1 MKQILTLIFLWVT
14 LSGKS
19 QTNDSVAII
28 LHKVINHVEKS
39 SLYRGKVKWD
49 TLKTKVFEL
58 SQSAKTIPE
67 LSVAFKYLLKA
78 IGDEHGRVF
87 YNNQII
93 AYYYGSQKE
102 HQRTFSPEIYNQV
115 QRGQT
120 YNFDAKILESNIGY
134 IRIVGLPMGD
144 NKQMAKIIEDEIC
157 KMSQMKIE
165 QWIVDLRYNGG
176 GNMHPMAEGLAQL
189 IGEGK
194 VGGTEGLTKEENA
207 QWKVLNGNFYYDDY
221 SVQLESMCKVKK
233 GAKVAILTSLY
244 TASSGEAIAVIF
256 KGRKKTRFFGEKTLG
271 MITAT
276 DWEILDPSTAMTIS
290 VSYYK
295 DRNGKVYDKY
305 VDVDEEFPFVLE
317 PLSPSDL
324 TVKRAIEWLKSNK

>member
-1 MKQILTLIFLWVT
+1 MKQILILIFLLVG
-14 LSGKS
+14 LSGKG
-19 QTNDSVAII
+19 QTNDSVAIV

-39 SLYRGKVKWD
+39 SLYRDKIKWD
-49 TLKTKVFEL
+49 TLNTKVFEL
-58 SQSAKTIPE
+58 STSARTIPE

-93 AYYYGSQKE
+93 AHYYGNLKE
-102 HQRTFSPEIYNQV
+102 HQMAFKPEIYNQI
-115 QRGQT
+115 QSGQAYT
-120 YNFDAKILESNIGY
+120 FDAKILEGNIGY
-134 IRIVGLPMGD
+134 VRIVGLPMGD
-144 NKQMAKIIEDEIC
+144 NQQMAKIIEDEIC
-157 KMSQMKIE
+157 KVSQKRIDK
-165 QWIVDLRYNGG
+165 WIIDLRYNGG

-194 VGGTEGLTKEENA
+194 VGGTEGLTEEENA

-233 GAKVAILTSLY
+233 HSRVAILTSLY

-276 DWEILDPSTAMTIS
+276 DWEVLDPSTAITIS

-317 PLSPSDL
+317 PLSSSDL
-324 TVKRAIEWLKSNK
+324 TVKRAVEWLKTNK